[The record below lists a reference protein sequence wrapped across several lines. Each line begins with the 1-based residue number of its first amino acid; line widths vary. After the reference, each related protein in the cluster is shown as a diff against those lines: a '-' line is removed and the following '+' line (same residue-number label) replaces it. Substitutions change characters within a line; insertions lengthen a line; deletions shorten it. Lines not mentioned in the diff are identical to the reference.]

1 MTHLEDAST
10 PLSGCDFF
18 EKSQRSY
25 FNTNYNPAKSLNY
38 NTFFIAEK
46 QGKYPLALSESTSN
60 KITSLHDL
68 RSEGYVLPVKYFK
81 DTEYVFRGAQ
91 TYWVSQVV
99 LVIKNL
105 PVSAGDLRDMGSI
118 LGWGRSPG
126 GGHGNPFQYS
136 CPKNLMNREAWQA
149 MVHRVAGSDTTGDLV
164 HAHTHARAHMQT

>member
-1 MTHLEDAST
+1 MTHLEDAIST
-10 PLSGCDFF
+10 LSGCDSF

-81 DTEYVFRGAQ
+81 DTEYVFRGVQ
-91 TYWVSQVV
+91 T
-99 LVIKNL
+99 
-105 PVSAGDLRDMGSI
+105 
-118 LGWGRSPG
+118 
-126 GGHGNPFQYS
+126 
-136 CPKNLMNREAWQA
+136 
-149 MVHRVAGSDTTGDLV
+149 
-164 HAHTHARAHMQT
+164 